1 MIGCHTLR
9 GLKDLMQRRPG
20 RILLLIGALTVVAG
34 VAAFLLLPLDLNGTA
49 WQLESMQPAEGRRI
63 LLSFGMFEIS
73 GYDGCNYV
81 RGKYRSN
88 RLTHALSTWDV
99 SVTLM
104 DCGAYSL
111 AQREFSRV
119 LAATTSYELD
129 GDELRLY
136 YNGGGVLIFKK
147 REPTQARQ

>member
-1 MIGCHTLR
+1 M
-9 GLKDLMQRRPG
+9 
-20 RILLLIGALTVVAG
+20 
-34 VAAFLLLPLDLNGTA
+34 AAFLLLPLDLNGTA
-49 WQLESMQPAEGRRI
+49 WQLESRQSSRI
-63 LLSFGMFEIS
+63 GLSFGMFDIF

-99 SVTLM
+99 SVTLI
-104 DCGAYSL
+104 DCGGRSL
-111 AQREFSRV
+111 AQGEFSRA
-119 LAATTSYELD
+119 LAATTGYELN

-147 REPTQARQ
+147 RE